1 MGDISVGVMQLH
13 NKLEGRNVTM
23 EDMNRIEQIGK
34 FIGALSIKAQYITQS
49 LTVSIG
55 LMQNCEPSDLNA
67 KDPDALNIKLNI
79 TNENKY

>member
-13 NKLEGRNVTM
+13 NKLDGKNVTK
-23 EDMNRIEQIGK
+23 EDMNRIEQVGK

-55 LMQNCEPSDLNA
+55 LMQNCEKNFA
-67 KDPDALNIKLNI
+67 NDPN
-79 TNENKY
+79 